1 MAAKKRTSRNQVVR
15 NGKAVGGTPKRGQHK
30 TVALAPKTDDDSSS
44 IRWSFAWMDTVSYT
58 HLTLPTI
65 LLV

>member
-44 IRWSFAWMDTVSYT
+44 IRWSFAWMDKDFD
-58 HLTLPTI
+58 
-65 LLV
+65 LVQTGSSV